1 MYIGLHIKYPLFLSD
16 FNDTLI
22 FSADFVKT
30 LKYQVSRKSV
40 QRETSCSM
48 WADGRSGR
56 QTDKTKLIVAFR
68 NTANASK
75 NDDHVRGRVERFA
88 VNLGGREDGDNVD
101 DDGYTSIWSEGRG
114 QTALACY

>member
-1 MYIGLHIKYPLFLSD
+1 MKICPVAVELFH
-16 FNDTLI
+16 
-22 FSADFVKT
+22 AV
-30 LKYQVSRKSV
+30 R
-40 QRETSCSM
+40 QR
-48 WADGRSGR
+48 DG
-56 QTDKTKLIVAFR
+56 QTDKAKLIVAFR